1 VSASLASSAAPSP
14 CPLATA
20 LESIGS
26 KWSLR
31 VLFELAIAPQRFNE
45 LQRLNEG
52 ISHKVLTE
60 TLRRLERDG
69 LISRSAGD
77 GAVLSVEYALTG
89 HGRSVRPVLD
99 AMIAWGNQ
107 HLAEQDA
114 MVQGRCSSS

>member
-1 VSASLASSAAPSP
+1 MLY
-14 CPLATA
+14 
-20 LESIGS
+20 
-26 KWSLR
+26 
-31 VLFELAIAPQRFNE
+31 ELAIAPQRFNE

-69 LISRSAGD
+69 LISRSASQ
-77 GAVLSVEYALTG
+77 GAVLSVEYALTE

-99 AMIAWGNQ
+99 AMIAWGHQ

-114 MVQGRCSSS
+114 MMQGRRSSS